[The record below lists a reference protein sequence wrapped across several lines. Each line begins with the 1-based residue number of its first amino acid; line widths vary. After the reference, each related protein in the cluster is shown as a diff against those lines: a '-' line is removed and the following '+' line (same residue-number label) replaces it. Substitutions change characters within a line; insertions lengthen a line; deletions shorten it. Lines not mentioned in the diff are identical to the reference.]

1 MHNTELYI
9 ENTLIELDSAV
20 HFAITKTFDDITNPT
35 VLINDWSKSIDIPGT
50 QANN

>member
-20 HFAITKTFDDITNPT
+20 HFAITKTFEDITNPAII
-35 VLINDWSKSIDIPGT
+35 INDWSKSIDIPGT
-50 QANN
+50 